1 MWLAYGERLPRHLR
15 RANAVAIALTLAAMA
30 GTGFILRRRGHDTA
44 GIAAGVGLAWLAG
57 HMAWGSYFA
66 AHVSASTKR
75 ANQDASGMTEDSD

>member
-57 HMAWGSYFA
+57 HMAWGSYFCA
-66 AHVSASTKR
+66 R
-75 ANQDASGMTEDSD
+75 FRLNQACQPGRVRHDRGR